1 MKRWES
7 QTRRGV
13 LLSVMGL
20 MVIVAGCHGAQKTS
34 NGSLLGRI
42 GRMGRST
49 NMAPRPGELAEQGRA
64 AITEE
69 CGKQSYE
76 TAKKGLLVS
85 ETGLHEDVFVLRDRV
100 TYAGIGY
107 GLDEAL
113 RLESLLEA
121 EVKVGG
127 YPADQASCIAKFAA
141 QLETV
146 SDPLVEEDARQKELD
161 ASAFSDS
168 EQKAEQEAERALR
181 PAEKNNNSVTPPVE
195 PKDNY

>member
-1 MKRWES
+1 LKRWDSKME
-7 QTRRGV
+7 RGA

-20 MVIVAGCHGAQKTS
+20 MVVVVGCHGRQRDES
-34 NGSLLGRI
+34 FLNRI

-49 NMAPRPGELAEQGRA
+49 NAAPKPGELAEQGRA

-85 ETGLHEDVFVLRDRV
+85 EIGLHEDVFVLRDRV

-121 EVKVGG
+121 EAKGG
-127 YPADQASCIAKFAA
+127 KYPADQASCIARFAA
-141 QLETV
+141 HLETV

-161 ASAFSDS
+161 ASAFGDS
-168 EQKAEQEAERALR
+168 EKKAEQQ
-181 PAEKNNNSVTPPVE
+181 AEKKLLDLDKQNDNGTPAPN